1 MPDLKPDHLIIR
13 YLSNEASAID
23 QEHLFDWVSR
33 SQENQKVFNAYVA
46 AWTKQT
52 HTPDSFDL
60 ERALGRLNT
69 KIDAYEMQENKKT
82 VFWNRW
88 NIAAAVIFLITAGF
102 ILYLTGKSAYQTH
115 ADALLTEFVTT
126 AKRDTIML
134 RDGSVVTLNINS
146 ALRYPETFS
155 ATNREVYLT
164 GEAFFE
170 VARDSSKPF
179 IIHTR
184 NITTKVTGTS
194 FNINTT
200 ASRIIVSVATGSVNV
215 SDGSATE
222 VLKPFEKIVYAGNVF
237 SKTSTDLSELAWHDR
252 TLRFNE
258 TPMEEVIEKL
268 AQHYD
273 VRIILK
279 NEALKRCSLT
289 GKFTNEPLDAI
300 LQAMEYS
307 LGAHAS
313 HVNDTIILFG
323 KGCQ

>member
-33 SQENQKVFNAYVA
+33 SQENQSVFNAYVA
-46 AWTKQT
+46 AWTKQA

-60 ERALGRLNT
+60 QRALAALNT
-69 KIDAYEMQENKKT
+69 KIDAYELQENKKT

-88 NIAAAVIFLITAGF
+88 NIAAAVIFIITAGF
-102 ILYLTGKSAYQTH
+102 VLYHTGKSAYQTH
-115 ADALLTEFVTT
+115 ADTLLTEFVTT
-126 AKRDTIML
+126 TQRDTITL
-134 RDGSVVTLNINS
+134 SDGSVITLNINS
-146 ALRYPETFS
+146 ALTYPETFS
-155 ATNREVYLT
+155 AANREVYLT

-184 NITTKVTGTS
+184 NITTQVTGTS

-200 ASRIIVSVATGSVNV
+200 ASSIIVSVATGSVTV

-222 VLKPFEKIVYAGNVF
+222 ALKPYEKIVYAEKAF
-237 SKTSTDLSELAWHDR
+237 SKTTTDLSELAWYDR
-252 TLRFNE
+252 TLRFDE
-258 TPMEEVIEKL
+258 TPLEEVIEKL

-279 NEALKRCSLT
+279 NEALKKCSLT

-307 LGAHAS
+307 LGTQAR
-313 HVNDTIILFG
+313 HVNDTIILSG
-323 KGCQ
+323 NGCQ